1 MRDDR
6 LRVIFFFCWKNIPRL
21 KRAEMKKVKVE
32 EEKAKSIVRQMME
45 DKREVQRY
53 IRQNGSL
60 KGFKNGRI
68 KFAKPF

>member
-1 MRDDR
+1 
-6 LRVIFFFCWKNIPRL
+6 
-21 KRAEMKKVKVE
+21 MKKVKVE